1 MSEKQNLIPLFIASK
16 DRPTQLKLLL
26 ESIERN
32 APDFFQINVLYSG
45 SLYSYQLGYRKLQSE
60 VSNVNWIEEKTDWK
74 YGRENS
80 STPLNIQRKNGVFIE
95 QFYDLLEANKD
106 DVFCLMVDDNIVYNK
121 VPISPDDARNV
132 LDEKTFSFSFRLG
145 RNTTIQNHL
154 DGQPQL
160 PLNIEKES
168 GEFIKWNWH
177 NYNNNF
183 TDYAFPFSWDGVI
196 YRTSD
201 IIALLDGTDLD
212 YDPAMPDSWKK
223 FPLPHRL
230 ESYMGAAAEGR
241 MSVFGEKNMICSLN
255 QSCVVGMD
263 YNKVIDVDNKGG
275 AKFGANENDLCTIYL
290 LGKCIDYDSIDF
302 SDIKSAHDELPFKL
316 KES

>member
-60 VSNVNWIEEKTDWK
+60 VSNVNWIEEKTDWQ

-95 QFYDLLEANKD
+95 QFYDFLEANKD

-121 VPISPDDARNV
+121 VPISPDDARNA

-196 YRTSD
+196 YRTKNV
-201 IIALLDGTDLD
+201 LDTL
-212 YDPAMPDSWKK
+212 
-223 FPLPHRL
+223 
-230 ESYMGAAAEGR
+230 
-241 MSVFGEKNMICSLN
+241 
-255 QSCVVGMD
+255 
-263 YNKVIDVDNKGG
+263 
-275 AKFGANENDLCTIYL
+275 
-290 LGKCIDYDSIDF
+290 
-302 SDIKSAHDELPFKL
+302 
-316 KES
+316 